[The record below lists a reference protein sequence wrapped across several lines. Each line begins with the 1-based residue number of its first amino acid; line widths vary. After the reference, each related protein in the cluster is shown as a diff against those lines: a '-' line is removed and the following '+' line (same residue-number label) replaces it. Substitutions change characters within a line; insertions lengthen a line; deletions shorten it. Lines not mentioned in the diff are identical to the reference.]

1 MYSDPLI
8 LIRAIREFRQRNSL
22 GGEDAQSSH
31 SQEGERGDRE
41 RNLILKL
48 EMGKS
53 RLLGLDFFRGERNRR
68 N

>member
-1 MYSDPLI
+1 MHNLLPH
-8 LIRAIREFRQRNSL
+8 RK
-22 GGEDAQSSH
+22 
-31 SQEGERGDRE
+31 ERGEIGKE

-53 RLLGLDFFRGERNRR
+53 RLLGLDFFRGERNRK